1 MVVIVVV
8 KNVAV
13 VMVVVENIVVEY
25 FLDSQNFRSRKEDTV
40 VMVVVVDDTP
50 IVIDKL
56 VRVTFAFQKED
67 TVARKNLSFVNLGK
81 SIHVIMKED
90 MNDEE
95 IRLNRDLLHER
106 RGFVAVREAKYK
118 TKMEQ
123 YHKKRARPVSFKVGE
138 LERTKQSPM
147 ENLGKLGPTWEGPY
161 RVVEAYQYGSYRCVE
176 TKDTKDTPKL
186 KQCKHLALE
195 MSNGIKLVLMQQRK
209 QCNYRS
215 FNWK

>member
-1 MVVIVVV
+1 
-8 KNVAV
+8 
-13 VMVVVENIVVEY
+13 
-25 FLDSQNFRSRKEDTV
+25 
-40 VMVVVVDDTP
+40 
-50 IVIDKL
+50 
-56 VRVTFAFQKED
+56 
-67 TVARKNLSFVNLGK
+67 
-81 SIHVIMKED
+81 MKED

-123 YHKKRARPVSFKVGE
+123 YYKKRVRPVSFKVGE
-138 LERTKQSPM
+138 LV
-147 ENLGKLGPTWEGPY
+147 Y
-161 RVVEAYQYGSYRCVE
+161 RKNEAKPDGSISKWCVE